1 MIVKILNVLETVTE
15 FQTAGFFLVQFRSSM
30 STKNPLYINLNKN
43 KNLKLIRLLVFTVE
57 HFNRLSTSNYSKLIF
72 LFSSFSTRFQSQ
84 LHQDPVSQHG
94 IEKQY
99 KIY

>member
-57 HFNRLSTSNYSKLIF
+57 HFNRLSTSNYSKL
-72 LFSSFSTRFQSQ
+72 LFYLAHSALGFNLSYIKI
-84 LHQDPVSQHG
+84 LLVSMA
-94 IEKQY
+94 
-99 KIY
+99 